1 MAGSDNIME
10 RSIDVTAA
18 VIVRE
23 GGVLIVR
30 RGPGE
35 RHAGFW
41 EFPGG
46 KIRPGETPQTC
57 LERELEEELG
67 VRASAGEIFAVSE
80 HRYDHGTVRL
90 IAIVTGIEDGAMTL
104 SVHDEARWVP
114 VERLDS
120 FELLPADLPIAAK
133 LKTMANGE

>member
-1 MAGSDNIME
+1 ME
-10 RSIDVTAA
+10 ETIDVTAA

-23 GGVLIVR
+23 GRVLIVR

-46 KIRPGETPQTC
+46 KIRPGETPQAC
-57 LERELEEELG
+57 LERELREELG
-67 VRASAGEIFAVSE
+67 IWTRAGEIFAVSE

-90 IAIVTGIEDGAMTL
+90 IAISTEIESGDVAL
-104 SVHDEARWVP
+104 SVHDRAEWARIEA
-114 VERLDS
+114 LGAY
-120 FELLPADLPIAAK
+120 ELLPADLPIAEK
-133 LKTMANGE
+133 LRAAANEE